1 MKYQVLGH
9 RRRMR
14 DNDKPYDV
22 VCEFDDLVQLFYMMD
37 KVNRN
42 IYNEVLVIDTYTN
55 KLVGSRE
62 LDLFEPAI
70 KKKVKQNDNKR
81 FNE

>member
-9 RRRMR
+9 RRRLQKG
-14 DNDKPYDV
+14 DKPYDV
-22 VCEFDDLVQLFYMMD
+22 ICEFDNLEQLYYMMD

-55 KLVGSRE
+55 ELVASRE
-62 LDLFEPAI
+62 LEKPLA
-70 KKKVKQNDNKR
+70 KKKR
-81 FNE
+81 RG